1 MATVYSTQR
10 TNALAIPTVNSE
22 PIDLSGRVRIA
33 HGKYTAAALQIND
46 VIDMVLLP
54 NGARLVSGFL
64 AHGALGSTTSISV
77 GYAAHKDSAK
87 ATVALDA
94 VAYKAAA
101 STASAAKVDI
111 LATLALGSGT
121 VTNTDEN
128 GVAITCTLTG
138 AAATGDIELTVL
150 YVID

>member
-54 NGARLVSGFL
+54 NGGK
-64 AHGALGSTTSISV
+64 G
-77 GYAAHKDSAK
+77 
-87 ATVALDA
+87 
-94 VAYKAAA
+94 
-101 STASAAKVDI
+101 
-111 LATLALGSGT
+111 
-121 VTNTDEN
+121 
-128 GVAITCTLTG
+128 
-138 AAATGDIELTVL
+138 
-150 YVID
+150 